1 MSRSLFRKVVRRKGV
16 PDDVD
21 PAEELRRQL
30 DEGEPPV
37 AKRHWWSGFTR
48 LSSNVPGGFGNGVVI
63 GLRGRPPEGTVIE
76 SPEGADES

>member
-1 MSRSLFRKVVRRKGV
+1 MSRSLFRKAVPQVSV

-21 PAEELRRQL
+21 PAEQLRRQL

-48 LSSNVPGGFGNGVVI
+48 LSSNVPGDTGNGVVI

-76 SPEGADES
+76 PPAGADES